1 MALSIKTAEQ
11 LQAEALDRAK
21 ASITR
26 AIDTHVEAQARSLR
40 YSSAVHL
47 AGYAGSTV
55 ARWQT
60 EAQAF
65 VAWRDDV
72 WEYVFGRLAAV
83 ESGEDEPPESAE
95 ALIADLPAMVW
106 PE

>member
-1 MALSIKTAEQ
+1 MSLTIKTAME
-11 LQAEALDRAK
+11 LQAETQAACQARLAK
-21 ASITR
+21 
-26 AIDTHVEAQARSLR
+26 AIDTHVEVQARSLG

-65 VAWRDDV
+65 VAWRDQV
-72 WEYVFGRLAAV
+72 WQTAIHIMDQANPA
-83 ESGEDEPPESAE
+83 DPPSAE
-95 ALIADLPAMVW
+95 AVLARLPVW
-106 PE
+106 PG

>member
-65 VAWRDDV
+65 VAWRDQV
-72 WEYVFGRLAAV
+72 WQAAIHML
-83 ESGEDEPPESAE
+83 DQADPADPPSAE
-95 ALIADLPAMVW
+95 AVFAELPVW
-106 PE
+106 PG